1 VNDYLRE
8 ASSPGVPILT
18 YVLFAV
24 GLAGLFFGGN
34 WLVQGASALALRFRV
49 PPLVIG
55 LTVVGFG
62 TSTPELLVSVQAAL
76 AGAAGIAIGNVV
88 GSNIANI
95 LLILGVSAVIG
106 PLAAN
111 LGALRRDIGWM
122 LGAAFVTIP
131 VFWGGMVGR
140 PEGVVLVAGILL
152 YIAICL
158 RQAGSE
164 EAPEVAPAPAWR
176 ATLEVVGGLVVLL
189 IGARL
194 LIDSA
199 TDIARTFGI
208 SEAVIGLTIV
218 AVGTSLPE
226 LATSVIA
233 AFRGQRD
240 IALGNV
246 VGSNIFNILA
256 ILGITALVTPIPV
269 EPRFLAVDV
278 PVMIAV
284 SLLLVAVIWLAKG
297 MGRVTGAAFL
307 LAYVAYVAAMAAT

>member
-1 VNDYLRE
+1 MTYL
-8 ASSPGVPILT
+8 
-18 YVLFAV
+18 LFAL
-24 GLAGLFFGGN
+24 GLLGLFLGGN
-34 WLVQGASALALRFRV
+34 WLVRGASALALRFRV

-62 TSTPELLVSVQAAL
+62 TSTPELLVSLQAAL
-76 AGAAGIAIGNVV
+76 AGAGGIAIGNVV

-95 LLILGVSAVIG
+95 LLILGVAALIG
-106 PLAAN
+106 PLSAN
-111 LGALRRDIGWM
+111 LGALRRDLAWM
-122 LGAAFVTIP
+122 LGAALVTVP
-131 VFWGGMVGR
+131 AFWGGMVGR
-140 PEGVVLVAGILL
+140 WEGAALTAGILL
-152 YIAICL
+152 YIAVCL

-176 ATLEVVGGLVVLL
+176 ASVEVVGGLVLLL

-233 AFRGQRD
+233 AFRGERD

-256 ILGITALVTPIPV
+256 ILGITALVAPIPV

-278 PVMIAV
+278 PLMIATSV
-284 SLLLVAVIWLAKG
+284 LLVAVIWRLKG

-307 LAYVAYVAAMAAT
+307 AAYVAYVATMAAG